1 MKMMSFT
8 LTVSLIVITS
18 IILAVIIVVG
28 IGQNN
33 VYLAAGNQKRLI

>member
-1 MKMMSFT
+1 MSFT

-33 VYLAAGNQKRLI
+33 VYLVAGNQKRLI